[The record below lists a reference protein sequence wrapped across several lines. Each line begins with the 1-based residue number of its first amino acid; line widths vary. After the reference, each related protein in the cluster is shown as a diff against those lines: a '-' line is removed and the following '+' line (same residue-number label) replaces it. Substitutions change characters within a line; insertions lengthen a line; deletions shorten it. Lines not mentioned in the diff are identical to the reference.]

1 MYEFVFYILEG
12 KLSKVANYVN
22 VKAENIDEAY
32 EKAEAKA
39 RRICKREGW
48 TFDAVENTGSY

>member
-22 VKAENIDEAY
+22 VKAENIGEAY
-32 EKAEAKA
+32 EKAEATPPP
-39 RRICKREGW
+39 W
-48 TFDAVENTGSY
+48 NTAITKCTAKWG